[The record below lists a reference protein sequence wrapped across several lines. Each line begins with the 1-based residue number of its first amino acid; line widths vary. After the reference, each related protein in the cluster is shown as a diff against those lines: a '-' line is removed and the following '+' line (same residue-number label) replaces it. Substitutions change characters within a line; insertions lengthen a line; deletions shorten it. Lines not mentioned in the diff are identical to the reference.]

1 MRVVGRGADPWARWP
16 AATFLYYEGHFIVLF
31 CRGQQSMNRRV
42 RGALTHL
49 SFGFTHDGVNEV
61 RRGRNFLTM
70 DTLDDEEADD
80 DFSSFGQAAGA
91 KTAAAVSLDDE

>member
-1 MRVVGRGADPWARWP
+1 MYFGPESGRVVFHVSQQHYRIKVAHYGAHIIRG
-16 AATFLYYEGHFIVLF
+16 IKV
-31 CRGQQSMNRRV
+31 NV
-42 RGALTHL
+42 GA
-49 SFGFTHDGVNEV
+49 
-61 RRGRNFLTM
+61 M

>member
-1 MRVVGRGADPWARWP
+1 M
-16 AATFLYYEGHFIVLF
+16 
-31 CRGQQSMNRRV
+31 
-42 RGALTHL
+42 
-49 SFGFTHDGVNEV
+49 NEV

>member
-1 MRVVGRGADPWARWP
+1 
-16 AATFLYYEGHFIVLF
+16 
-31 CRGQQSMNRRV
+31 MNRRV

-49 SFGFTHDGVNEV
+49 SLVSACWCGVNEV
-61 RRGRNFLTM
+61 RCGRKFLAM